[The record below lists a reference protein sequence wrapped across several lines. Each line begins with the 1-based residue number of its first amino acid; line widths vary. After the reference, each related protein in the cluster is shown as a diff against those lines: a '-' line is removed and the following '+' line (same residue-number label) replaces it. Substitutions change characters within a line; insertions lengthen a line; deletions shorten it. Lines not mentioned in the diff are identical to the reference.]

1 MLKNSRLS
9 WINESEAVEQGQPLT
24 EKAGE
29 PEGIWNSPAPSTQ
42 LVPWRISLSLKH
54 RCRKGLNDYAQAV

>member
-42 LVPWRISLSLKH
+42 DPAPSLFLGEF
-54 RCRKGLNDYAQAV
+54 R